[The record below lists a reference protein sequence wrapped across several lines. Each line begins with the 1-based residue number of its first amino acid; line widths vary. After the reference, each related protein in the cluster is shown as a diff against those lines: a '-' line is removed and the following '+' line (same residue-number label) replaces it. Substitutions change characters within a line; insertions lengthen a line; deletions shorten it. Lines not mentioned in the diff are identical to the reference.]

1 MKIILAT
8 VSLMFALTSFGQT
21 STVDT
26 KAKPEAEA
34 PTTTAQK
41 QEQGPAVDNNFMTGP
56 YNPNGEYIFFDRAER
71 EKREADE
78 ELSEEEM

>member
-8 VSLMFALTSFGQT
+8 VSLMFALTSFAQT
-21 STVDT
+21 TVDT

-56 YNPNGEYIFFDRAER
+56 YNPKGEYIFFDRAER

-78 ELSEEEM
+78 EMSEEQM

>member
-8 VSLMFALTSFGQT
+8 VSLIFALSVAAQT
-21 STVDT
+21 EE
-26 KAKPEAEA
+26 KEKQGKQE
-34 PTTTAQK
+34 K
-41 QEQGPAVDNNFMTGP
+41 QEQQQTSGVDNNFMTGP
-56 YNPNGEYIFFDRAER
+56 YNPKGEYIFFDRAER